1 MWLTFGGLVV
11 IAALIF
17 GAAVAGWSYCKYRTE
32 RGLAAKVQELE
43 RQRADLERQI
53 GEMAVA
59 LSKETNRVRAVYRD
73 LRREVERREREVPNR
88 MCLDDGDVRLLNAAA
103 RGEGVAAV
111 PEWAAER
118 PLP

>member
-1 MWLTFGGLVV
+1 MAIVVLV
-11 IAALIF
+11 F

-59 LSKETNRVRAVYRD
+59 LSKETNRVRVVYRD
-73 LRREVERREREVPNR
+73 LRREVERREREVPNAR
-88 MCLDDGDVRLLNAAA
+88 CLDDGDVRLLNAAA
-103 RGEGVAAV
+103 SGAGIAALSGRIT
-111 PEWAAER
+111 ER